1 MKVMLLAAGFG
12 QRMRPL
18 TDHTP
23 KPLLQVAGT
32 PLIEHHIRRLA
43 ELGLEDLVINVSH
56 LAQQIIDYCGDG
68 SRWGVSITYSPE
80 STPLETAGGII
91 NALPLLGDAP
101 FMVVNGDV
109 WTDYPFSQLASHKL
123 DEVTSEAHLVLVDN
137 PPQHPLGDFSLDS
150 DSQLGLKEPH
160 CMGYT
165 YAGLGL
171 YSPKFFAGV
180 ETGILA
186 LRPLLDKA
194 IANGLTSGEY
204 YGGEWVDV
212 GTPERLNSLDR
223 LIAAQS
229 VE

>member
-1 MKVMLLAAGFG
+1 MKVMLLAAGVG

-32 PLIEHHIRRLA
+32 PLIEHHICRLA
-43 ELGLEDLVINVSH
+43 EAGLVDLVINVSH

-80 STPLETAGGII
+80 SVPLETAGGII
-91 NALPLLGDAP
+91 KALPLLGNAP
-101 FMVVNGDV
+101 FMVVNGDI
-109 WTDYPFSQLASHKL
+109 WTDYPFSQLASRKL
-123 DEVTSEAHLVLVDN
+123 DETASEAHLVLVDN
-137 PPQHPLGDFSLDS
+137 PPQHPLGDFSLD
-150 DSQLGLKEPH
+150 DQGLLGIKEAES
-160 CMGYT
+160 MGYT

-171 YSPKFFAGV
+171 YSPNFFAGV
-180 ETGILA
+180 AAGKLA

-194 IANGLTSGEY
+194 IGNAVTSGEY

-212 GTPERLNSLDR
+212 GTPERLKSLDM
-223 LIAAQS
+223 LIAAHS